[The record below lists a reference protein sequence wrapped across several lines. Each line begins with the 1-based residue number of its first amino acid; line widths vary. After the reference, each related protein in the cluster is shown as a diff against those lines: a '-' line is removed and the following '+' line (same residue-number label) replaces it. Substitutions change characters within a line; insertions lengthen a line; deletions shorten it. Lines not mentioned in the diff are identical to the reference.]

1 MSLAPIKKTQ
11 HQYLAMVS
19 LFFLIFIDSMGL
31 GLLFPILNEA
41 ILDPSVTFF
50 TKNTTMTTRLHW
62 YGFTVSI
69 FMFAWFFGAALLG
82 DASDAIGRKKAL
94 TICLLGGFLGYLLSA
109 VGITLHSLWLLILG
123 RIIAG
128 LTAGSQSVAQA
139 AIIDLSTE
147 DNKARYIA
155 YIILAG
161 CIGFAFGPIIG
172 AVLVNSNIVTWFDI
186 TTPLYIAALLS
197 IFNAVLL
204 LIGYQDKDTNYQP
217 LNLRWQHAIEVFV
230 SAFRHADLK
239 KLSILLFGFIFAWN
253 SFFSY
258 ISFFILSTYQFSVS
272 MVSLFIACLGI
283 GFSLV
288 SGYFVGLL
296 EQRVLLR
303 KSTSISLILGSLFIT
318 MIITIKYQWCAWIS
332 VFLIGVTLAIAY
344 SNIITLFSKQVA
356 DDCQGWV
363 MGISGAIMALASAS
377 SIFLL
382 SNFVTLG
389 ASVPLIVAALGM
401 ILVAGFMYRIKL
413 TVE

>member
-1 MSLAPIKKTQ
+1 MTPTSIKNTQ
-11 HQYLAMVS
+11 HHYLAMLS

-31 GLLFPILNEA
+31 GLLFPILNEVM
-41 ILDPSVTFF
+41 LNPSVTFF
-50 TKNTTMTTRLHW
+50 TKTIAMTTRLHW

-69 FMFAWFFGAALLG
+69 FMLAWFFGAALLG

-128 LTAGSQSVAQA
+128 LTAGSQSIAQA

-161 CIGFAFGPIIG
+161 CLGFAFGPIIG
-172 AVLVNSNIVTWFDI
+172 AVLVNPNIVTWFNI
-186 TTPLYIAALLS
+186 TTPLYAAAIVS
-197 IFNAVLL
+197 ILNAVLL
-204 LIGYQDKDTNYQP
+204 VKGYQDKHSNYQP
-217 LNLRWQHAIEVFV
+217 LNLRWQHAIEVFI
-230 SAFRHADLK
+230 SAFRHPDLK
-239 KLSILLFGFIFAWN
+239 KLSILFFGFIFAWN
-253 SFFSY
+253 GFFSY
-258 ISFFILSTYQFSVS
+258 ISFFILSTYQFSAS
-272 MVSLFIACLGI
+272 MVSLFMACLGI
-283 GFSLV
+283 GFSLG
-288 SGYFVGLL
+288 SGYFVGFL

-303 KSTSISLILGSLFIT
+303 KSTSITLILGSLFIT
-318 MIITIKYQWCAWIS
+318 MIITVKYQWCAWIS

-356 DDCQGWV
+356 DDRQGWV
-363 MGISGAIMALASAS
+363 MGVSGAIMALASAS

-382 SNFVTLG
+382 SNFVALG

-401 ILVAGFMYRIKL
+401 IIVAGFMYRVKL
-413 TVE
+413 SVE